1 MLGVDINRRLIF
13 NTRHENNTFIKT
25 RKKLNEKKLKI
36 LKNNCPI
43 FCTVITIHRKNIY
56 YTIID
61 RLLYCQEVE
70 NVGVG
75 SFQIAPIH
83 KFWMPICYTYSNLN
97 KLYMTTGSHWWVS
110 ARKTNTIANALELR
124 LSCTNPLTYN
134 LYSKVLVTS
143 SRGIGQGI
151 NESRCSRRSSS
162 TCAIC
167 VLRFDRKLKCVN
179 VTFTLVSPRMTQSP
193 LHTHTPLVESYP
205 LGKLMGC
212 RVWLKLDN
220 LQPVD
225 SFKIR
230 GIGNRVQKVD
240 N

>member
-1 MLGVDINRRLIF
+1 MERAEWEE
-13 NTRHENNTFIKT
+13 T
-25 RKKLNEKKLKI
+25 
-36 LKNNCPI
+36 
-43 FCTVITIHRKNIY
+43 KNIKEQLPHILY
-56 YTIID
+56 SDYHSSQEYILRNNRSST
-61 RLLYCQEVE
+61 LLPRSWK
-70 NVGVG
+70 VGVG

-83 KFWMPICYTYSNLN
+83 KFWMPICHTYSNLN

-110 ARKTNTIANALELR
+110 ARKTNSIANALELR
-124 LSCTNPLTYN
+124 LSCTNPSTYN

-151 NESRCSRRSSS
+151 NESRCSHRSLS

-167 VLRFDRKLKCVN
+167 VLRYDRKLKCVN

-193 LHTHTPLVESYP
+193 LHTHTPLIESYP

-240 N
+240 S